1 MNTWPTAAAVLAYHG
16 RSKLTLSAFAAH
28 YLFRNAF
35 CCYFQ
40 RPVKRNN
47 GYRLTLI
54 LDPVRVALKNI
65 DIIGI
70 FFSAS
75 LYELANQR
83 GSLYLN
89 TLKSRPLFE
98 IQIFSVKVPMLK
110 IDNLAN
116 TKWHQAKKNP

>member
-1 MNTWPTAAAVLAYHG
+1 
-16 RSKLTLSAFAAH
+16 
-28 YLFRNAF
+28 
-35 CCYFQ
+35 
-40 RPVKRNN
+40 
-47 GYRLTLI
+47 
-54 LDPVRVALKNI
+54 DPVRVALKNI
-65 DIIGI
+65 NIIGI

-98 IQIFSVKVPMLK
+98 IQIFSVKVSMLE